1 MLLGFLLCRSPDQLS
16 DHLQVGLGV
25 GEEPAAG
32 CWPHLSLAVLLGPP
46 SLGSCCSVPGC
57 AGSDRSRENTHVL
70 WGPTSLTHLR
80 VPTPDMGW
88 RIAGGRC

>member
-46 SLGSCCSVPGC
+46 SLGSCSEQVKTLPRGIGFPACLGKGRLC
-57 AGSDRSRENTHVL
+57 AGTLQV
-70 WGPTSLTHLR
+70 
-80 VPTPDMGW
+80 
-88 RIAGGRC
+88 